1 MGRGLG
7 TAVGEMNRRVML
19 QYRTEIDDGY
29 GGKTFEW
36 FDHAAVWAKVEPL
49 SGSEYFKA
57 HQTQVEVTHRV
68 TMRYRADVDEKMRIV
83 YGEKI
88 LEIESILD
96 VDSAHQRMEIMA
108 REAK

>member
-7 TAVGEMNRRVML
+7 TSVGEMNRRVML
-19 QYRTEIDDGY
+19 QYRTEI
-29 GGKTFEW
+29 
-36 FDHAAVWAKVEPL
+36 
-49 SGSEYFKA
+49 
-57 HQTQVEVTHRV
+57 
-68 TMRYRADVDEKMRIV
+68 DEKMRIV

-96 VDSAHQRMEIMA
+96 VDSAHQRTEIMA